1 MHRALL
7 INPFS
12 LITATPRAV
21 DKRTGQ
27 AARSTPVCSNCSSD
41 DIICHATIQWSN
53 ESQEWQLT
61 STFGQPAHC
70 NNWNRSH
77 DIAWLTLN

>member
-7 INPFS
+7 INPFR
-12 LITATPRAV
+12 LITASPPAV
-21 DKRTGQ
+21 DKRDGRVV
-27 AARSTPVCSNCSSD
+27 RSTPVCSNCRSD
-41 DIICHATIQWSN
+41 DIFCHATIQWSN

-61 STFGQPAHC
+61 STFGQPAYC
-70 NNWNRSH
+70 NNCNRSL